1 MRKNLNRTMSAALLT
16 GGLMVASA
24 GWAQA
29 IPVPLNI
36 DDEVRVGNLVSVPV
50 KVCGNAIN
58 VLGNSDATCEEKP
71 APRTQA
77 DKALVSAPVT
87 VCGNSVGVAG
97 GGTGSCG
104 ETKPAEPNGT
114 VEAPVT
120 VCGTSAA
127 VLGTASGDCGKT
139 ETPEQPEQPEQPGP
153 NPENP
158 NPENPGNEN
167 PGNENPGNENPGNEN
182 PGNGNPGGGNNNGG
196 HNGDNSGSGNTGDDS
211 GAGTPQ
217 SGDKASQHASAII
230 PNLSKTGADPLE
242 FLLVGLGL
250 MTAGVMARRGARRIT
265 KA

>member
-16 GGLMVASA
+16 GGLMVATA

-29 IPVPLNI
+29 VPVPLNI

-58 VLGNSDATCEEKP
+58 VLGHSDATCDTEP
-71 APRTQA
+71 AERLQA

-104 ETKPAEPNGT
+104 ETKPEQANGT
-114 VEAPVT
+114 IEAPVT
-120 VCGTSAA
+120 VCGTAA
-127 VLGTASGDCGKT
+127 GVLGTASGDCGKAS
-139 ETPEQPEQPEQPGP
+139 ETPEQPGENPEQPG
-153 NPENP
+153 
-158 NPENPGNEN
+158 ENPGEN
-167 PGNENPGNENPGNEN
+167 PGQNPGGENPGGNPGNEN
-182 PGNGNPGGGNNNGG
+182 PGNGNPGGGNN
-196 HNGDNSGSGNTGDDS
+196 HDNSGSGTTGDDS
-211 GAGTPQ
+211 GAGLPQ
-217 SGDKASQHASAII
+217 TGNKASEHAAPVI
-230 PNLSKTGADPLE
+230 PNLSRTGADPLE

-250 MTAGVMARRGARRIT
+250 MAAGVMARRGARRIT

>member
-29 IPVPLNI
+29 VPVPLNI

-58 VLGNSDATCEEKP
+58 VLGDSDATCEEQP
-71 APRTQA
+71 AARTQA
-77 DKALVSAPVT
+77 DKALVSAPVS

-104 ETKPAEPNGT
+104 ETKPQEPNGT

-139 ETPEQPEQPEQPGP
+139 ETPEQPEQPGENPEQPGE
-153 NPENP
+153 NPEQPGENP
-158 NPENPGNEN
+158 EQPGENPGN
-167 PGNENPGNENPGNEN
+167 GNPGNEN
-182 PGNGNPGGGNNNGG
+182 PGNGNPGGGNN
-196 HNGDNSGSGNTGDDS
+196 GDNSGGGNTGDDS
-211 GAGTPQ
+211 GAGLPKT
-217 SGDKASQHASAII
+217 GEKASQNASAII
-230 PNLSKTGADPLE
+230 PNLSRTGADPLE

-250 MTAGVMARRGARRIT
+250 MTAGVMARRGARRVT

>member
-16 GGLMVASA
+16 GGLLVATA

-29 IPVPLNI
+29 VPVPINI

-71 APRTQA
+71 AERLQA

-97 GGTGSCG
+97 GGDGSCG
-104 ETKPAEPNGT
+104 TTKPEEPNGT

-139 ETPEQPEQPEQPGP
+139 DVPEEPQPEDPKPEDPQPEQPG
-153 NPENP
+153 
-158 NPENPGNEN
+158 
-167 PGNENPGNENPGNEN
+167 EN
-182 PGNGNPGGGNNNGG
+182 PGNGNPGGGN
-196 HNGDNSGSGNTGDDS
+196 NGDNSGSGNTGDDS

-217 SGDKASQHASAII
+217 TGNKASQSQQLASPI

-250 MTAGVMARRGARRIT
+250 MTAGVMARRGARRVT

>member
-16 GGLMVASA
+16 GGLMVATA

-29 IPVPLNI
+29 IPVPVNV

-58 VLGNSDATCEEKP
+58 VLGHSDSTCDTKSGE
-71 APRTQA
+71 RLQA

-97 GGTGSCG
+97 GGAGSCG
-104 ETKPAEPNGT
+104 ETKPEPANGT
-114 VEAPVT
+114 IEAPVT
-120 VCGTSAA
+120 VCGTAA
-127 VLGTASGDCGKT
+127 GVLGTASGDCGKT
-139 ETPEQPEQPEQPGP
+139 ETPEQPGENPEQPEQPG
-153 NPENP
+153 
-158 NPENPGNEN
+158 ENPGQNPGEN
-167 PGNENPGNENPGNEN
+167 PGGNPGNEN
-182 PGNGNPGGGNNNGG
+182 PGNGNPGGGNN
-196 HNGDNSGSGNTGDDS
+196 HDNSGSGTTGDDS
-211 GAGTPQ
+211 GAGLPQ
-217 SGDKASQHASAII
+217 TGNKASEHAAPVI

-250 MTAGVMARRGARRIT
+250 MTAGVMARRGARRVT

>member
-16 GGLMVASA
+16 GGLLVATA

-29 IPVPLNI
+29 IPVPINI

-71 APRTQA
+71 AERLQA

-97 GGTGSCG
+97 GGDGSCG
-104 ETKPAEPNGT
+104 TTKPEEPNGT

-127 VLGTASGDCGKT
+127 VLGTATGDCGKT
-139 ETPEQPEQPEQPGP
+139 DVPEEPQPEDPKPEDPKPEDPKPEQPG
-153 NPENP
+153 
-158 NPENPGNEN
+158 
-167 PGNENPGNENPGNEN
+167 EN
-182 PGNGNPGGGNNNGG
+182 PGNGNPGGGNN
-196 HNGDNSGSGNTGDDS
+196 GDNSGGGNTGDDS

-217 SGDKASQHASAII
+217 TGDKASQSQQQASPI
-230 PNLSKTGADPLE
+230 PNLSRTGADPLE

-250 MTAGVMARRGARRIT
+250 MTAGVMARRGARRVT

>member
-58 VLGNSDATCEEKP
+58 VLGNSDATCEKKP
-71 APRTQA
+71 AARTQA

-104 ETKPAEPNGT
+104 ETKPEAPNGT

-127 VLGTASGDCGKT
+127 VLGTASGDCGTT
-139 ETPEQPEQPEQPGP
+139 ETPEQPGE
-153 NPENP
+153 NPEKP
-158 NPENPGNEN
+158 R
-167 PGNENPGNENPGNEN
+167 
-182 PGNGNPGGGNNNGG
+182 
-196 HNGDNSGSGNTGDDS
+196 
-211 GAGTPQ
+211 A
-217 SGDKASQHASAII
+217 
-230 PNLSKTGADPLE
+230 
-242 FLLVGLGL
+242 
-250 MTAGVMARRGARRIT
+250 ARREPR
-265 KA
+265 

>member
-16 GGLMVASA
+16 GGIMVATA

-29 IPVPLNI
+29 IPVPLNV
-36 DDEVRVGNLVSVPV
+36 DDEIRVGNLVSVPV

-58 VLGNSDATCEEKP
+58 VLGTSDATCDEQP
-71 APRTQA
+71 AARVQA

-87 VCGNSVGVAG
+87 VCGNAVGVAG
-97 GGTGSCG
+97 GGNGSCG
-104 ETKPAEPNGT
+104 TTKPEEPNGT

-120 VCGTSAA
+120 VCGTSAS

-139 ETPEQPEQPEQPGP
+139 EAPEEPQPEDPKPEDPKPEDPKPEQPG
-153 NPENP
+153 
-158 NPENPGNEN
+158 
-167 PGNENPGNENPGNEN
+167 EN
-182 PGNGNPGGGNNNGG
+182 PGNGNPGGGNGSDNAGG
-196 HNGDNSGSGNTGDDS
+196 GNAGDDS
-211 GAGTPQ
+211 GAGDPQ
-217 SGDKASQHASAII
+217 TGEKASQQASPI

-250 MTAGVMARRGARRIT
+250 MSAGVMARRGARRVT